1 MAEPINNTA
10 SLQLRFE
17 ALEDLQDV
25 DAADGE
31 QFNYTGFNVAL
42 TQLLPASTTP
52 VSRVSYKT
60 YEIGGGGTVDIDLT
74 ALASSQTAI
83 DGTGKK
89 VQALLVKSRAGNDM
103 VTVAPGASD
112 DYAPW
117 GAGNEH
123 DIYSSAT
130 VAGVAFAFQPEGLPD
145 ISGTDKMIRIS
156 GTPTE
161 LVDVALWLG

>member
-1 MAEPINNTA
+1 MAEPVNNTA
-10 SLQLRFE
+10 TLHLRFE
-17 ALEDLQDV
+17 SLEDLQGI
-25 DAADGE
+25 AAAESE

-42 TQLLPASTTP
+42 AQFLPASTIP
-52 VSRVSYKT
+52 VARVSYQT
-60 YEIGGGGTVDIDLT
+60 YTIGGGGTVDIDLT

-130 VAGVAFAFQPEGLPD
+130 EAGFALAYQPEGLPD

-161 LVDVALWLG
+161 LVDVAIWLG